1 MWRRRTLDTKQLRD
15 HLDHT
20 IDAIRRHRARI
31 RPTSPGYS
39 DTPTFGGFGPKS
51 PCNDAMIDLADAE
64 AAHLG
69 NVASTCIRRGTIP
82 PVSLRPLW
90 FTNRGKCIGLRIIGH
105 DDDEFDI
112 DGNHTGPDYLEPLY
126 PIVQH
131 LKAYAGEVVE
141 TEGVGWLLHEWGT
154 TRDVYHEIYPVEAP
168 EWLTLD
174 EAARRVGRSKFTVR
188 DWRYQG
194 VVRCLKDGGPILY
207 HADDLALISGIKS
220 ENMHRGTLTKRV
232 V

>member
-1 MWRRRTLDTKQLRD
+1 
-15 HLDHT
+15 
-20 IDAIRRHRARI
+20 
-31 RPTSPGYS
+31 
-39 DTPTFGGFGPKS
+39 
-51 PCNDAMIDLADAE
+51 MIDLADAE

-69 NVASTCIRRGTIP
+69 NVARTCIRRGTIP

-141 TEGVGWLLHEWGT
+141 TDGVGWLLYEWET
-154 TRDVYHEIYPVEAP
+154 TRDVYHEMYPIEDPDWVTAEQG
-168 EWLTLD
+168 
-174 EAARRVGRSKFTVR
+174 ARMVGRSAKTLN
-188 DWRYQG
+188 DWRREGFVEVLDDGLGETLYSLSG
-194 VVRCLKDGGPILY
+194 LKATVAAMKSNETKGGRPR
-207 HADDLALISGIKS
+207 LIS
-220 ENMHRGTLTKRV
+220 N
-232 V
+232 

>member
-1 MWRRRTLDTKQLRD
+1 
-15 HLDHT
+15 
-20 IDAIRRHRARI
+20 
-31 RPTSPGYS
+31 
-39 DTPTFGGFGPKS
+39 
-51 PCNDAMIDLADAE
+51 MIDLADAE

-69 NVASTCIRRGTIP
+69 NIASTCIRRGAIP

-141 TEGVGWLLHEWGT
+141 TEGVAWLLYEWET
-154 TRDVYHEIYPVEAP
+154 TRDIYYEMYPVEDP
-168 EWLTLD
+168 GWITLS
-174 EAARRVGRSKFTVR
+174 EAMALSGRSEKTVN
-188 DWRYQG
+188 DWRRSGWVSVLSEKGQDTLYSREG
-194 VVRCLKDGGPILY
+194 IELVSAGLSNKRTANLPNGKAVV
-207 HADDLALISGIKS
+207 
-220 ENMHRGTLTKRV
+220 
-232 V
+232 